1 MPRPPL
7 PIGDHGH
14 ISRRQTTPGHWVAS
28 CRVRDSDGHARQV
41 TAAGD
46 TGAKAE
52 RALVASLKDRAR
64 GASGT
69 SGEITAD
76 STVADLADAWM
87 AERVLAGKLDK
98 QTHDRDQSLVRTKI
112 VPHLGRRKLR
122 EVTPGSVDR
131 LLRAVSAT
139 TPTQARKAQTVL
151 KGMFALAVRL
161 DAIRSSPTRDLGAL
175 PVPPKKAVRALAA
188 DERQAAR
195 QAVQEWRTAPDE
207 DGHKPSGPRPTA
219 LLADYLELSLG
230 TGIRIG
236 EVLGLLWS
244 DLDLDAASPT
254 LKVTGTLVQRKGEG
268 LVRKPKLKGKY
279 GYRVIYLP
287 PFVLETLNRRLADR
301 RPGEIRVFATRK
313 GTYVS
318 PSNLR
323 SQWRAVREGAGLD
336 WVTPHSFRKTVAT
349 HLEAGAGLEAA
360 SQQLGHGSSTIT
372 AVYYVEAKPRVAPD
386 MGELLEELAPPAL
399 TVYSPLS
406 TKSDAKQPKQLER

>member
-1 MPRPPL
+1 MARPPL
-7 PIGDHGH
+7 PIGDHGR
-14 ISRRQTTPGHWVAS
+14 ISRREATPGHWVAS
-28 CRVRDSDGHARQV
+28 CRVRDSDGQTRKV
-41 TAAGD
+41 TAGGE

-87 AERVLAGKLDK
+87 IERVLEGKLDK
-98 QTHDRDQSLVRTKI
+98 QTHDRDESLVRTKI
-112 VPHLGRRKLR
+112 LPHLGRRKLR

-131 LLRAVSAT
+131 LLRAAAAK
-139 TPTQARKAQTVL
+139 TPTQARKAKTVL
-151 KGMFALAVRL
+151 TKMFAMAVRL
-161 DAIRSSPTRDLGAL
+161 DAIHSSPTRDLGPL
-175 PVPPKKAVRALAA
+175 PVPPRKAVRALAA

-195 QAVQEWRTAPDE
+195 QAVQEWRTATDV
-207 DGHKPSGPRPTA
+207 DGHKPSGPRPTG
-219 LLADYLELSLG
+219 LLADYLEVSLG
-230 TGIRIG
+230 TGLRIG

-254 LKVTGTLVQRKGEG
+254 LELTGTLVQRKGDG

-287 PFVLETLNRRLADR
+287 PFVVEALHRRLAVR
-301 RPGEIRVFATRK
+301 RPGDVQVFATRK
-313 GTYVS
+313 GTFVS

-323 SQWRAVREGAGLD
+323 SQWRAVREAAGLD
-336 WVTPHSFRKTVAT
+336 WVTPHTFRKTVAT
-349 HLEAGAGLEAA
+349 HLEASAGLAAA
-360 SQQLGHGSSTIT
+360 SQQLGHGSETIT
-372 AVYYVEAKPRVAPD
+372 ETYYVEAKPRVAPD
-386 MGELLEELAPPAL
+386 MGDLLEELAPPAL

-406 TKSDAKQPKQLER
+406 TKSDAQ